1 MLVVSIS
8 VAVEMAVGMG
18 EALGGLLSL
27 DNRGIK
33 GKKIRK
39 MNGVI
44 F

>member
-1 MLVVSIS
+1 MRWRWRL
-8 VAVEMAVGMG
+8 EWG